1 MTTIAINPMVVS
13 VSPTNATPIHSI
25 QPTEHGGGAK
35 KLVAVVAAV
44 AIPFAAPA
52 IASAIGLSG
61 AIAAAG
67 ASATVASVA
76 GSAIVGA
83 GLGAVSAKVTG
94 GNVKTGAIMGAIGG
108 GIGGYTYAQ
117 NPVNAAQIT
126 GQPTATPAQTSAT
139 LADGTGSLT
148 TGGADA
154 STTLSGGADTLA
166 LEPGAGGGSNLTNAA
181 YTPTQG
187 GDVAAQLSSTGTPQV
202 VNASLPGSSVANTGQ
217 VLAAGT
223 QTGQTV
229 GTYASQLPPDASFG
243 AKFVAGVKDS
253 GSVLASKLTSPD
265 AIANVTLQAG
275 GQLLG
280 MALAPDPEMPPEQKE
295 LLEVRKQE
303 LAQLKEK
310 DEAAFNAQMDAA
322 KQYLQQAQ
330 QYDPTYMAF
339 QAANKEAIEQQRKLR
354 EQYRRA
360 GLSRG
365 RNISEAE
372 KRRMSLDAARSV
384 SSEYDRGFQSG
395 LTSQQKVTQAGLSA
409 IPDSARFANYISGL
423 KTLEDDTSSAMAA
436 ARARSSGAA
445 KNISDL
451 FAGFNVNAG
460 NTAAAQNQMAGL
472 KKNAV
477 NGLPDGSD
485 KDEEKNISD
494 PYKPF
499 YQPDGY
505 YSA

>member
-83 GLGAVSAKVTG
+83 GLGAISAKVTG
-94 GNVKTGAIMGAIGG
+94 GDVKTSAIFGAIGG

-117 NPVNAAQIT
+117 NPVNAANIT
-126 GQPTATPAQTSAT
+126 GQTGATPTQTAT
-139 LADGTGSLT
+139 LADGTSSL
-148 TGGADA
+148 TGGADTGA
-154 STTLSGGADTLA
+154 TLSGSGGADTLA
-166 LEPGAGGGSNLTNAA
+166 LDPGSGGGSNLTNAA
-181 YTPTQG
+181 YTPQG
-187 GDVAAQLSSTGTPQV
+187 GDVAAQLSNTGNAQV
-202 VNASLPGSSVANTGQ
+202 VNASLPGSTVANTGQ
-217 VLAAGT
+217 QVLTSGA
-223 QTGQTV
+223 QTGTTTV

-253 GSVLASKLTSPD
+253 GSVLTSKLTSAD

-295 LLEVRKQE
+295 LLEMRKQE

-322 KQYLQQAQ
+322 KQYLQQAK

-339 QAANKEAIEQQRKLR
+339 QSANKEAIEQQRKLR

-365 RNISEAE
+365 RDISEAE

-384 SSEYDRGFQSG
+384 SSEYDRGFQVG
-395 LTSQQKVTQAGLSA
+395 LDAQNKTTQAGLSA
-409 IPDSARFANYISGL
+409 IPNSARFANYISGL
-423 KTLEDDTSSAMAA
+423 KSLEDDTSSAMAA
-436 ARARSSGAA
+436 AQRRSAGAA

-451 FAGFNVNAG
+451 FANFNVKAG
-460 NTAAAQNQMAGL
+460 NTAAAQAQMAGL
-472 KKNAV
+472 KKP
-477 NGLPDGSD
+477 LGSD
-485 KDEEKNISD
+485 EDEKKKDSAPSYD
-494 PYKPF
+494 SF
-499 YQPDGY
+499 YNPSGTY
-505 YSA
+505 AV

>member
-76 GSAIVGA
+76 GSALVGA
-83 GLGAVSAKVTG
+83 GLGAISAKVTG
-94 GNVKTGAIMGAIGG
+94 GDVKTSAIFGAIGG

-117 NPVNAAQIT
+117 NPANAAQIGGQT
-126 GQPTATPAQTSAT
+126 GSTPTQTAT
-139 LADGTGSLT
+139 LADGTSSL

-154 STTLSGGADTLA
+154 GTTLSGGADTLA

-187 GDVAAQLSSTGTPQV
+187 GDVAAQLSNTGAPQV
-202 VNASLPGSSVANTGQ
+202 VNASLPGSTVANAGQ
-217 VLAAGT
+217 QVVTSGT
-223 QTGQTV
+223 QTGATV

-295 LLEVRKQE
+295 LLEMRKQE

-322 KQYLQQAQ
+322 KQYLQQAK

-365 RNISEAE
+365 RDISEAE

-384 SSEYDRGFQSG
+384 SSEYDRGFQTG
-395 LTSQQKVTQAGLSA
+395 LTAQNKTTQAGLSA

-423 KTLEDDTSSAMAA
+423 KSLEDDTSSAMAA

-460 NTAAAQNQMAGL
+460 NTAAAQAQMAGL
-472 KKNAV
+472 KKP
-477 NGLPDGSD
+477 LGSD
-485 KDEEKNISD
+485 EDEKKKNSAPSYD
-494 PYKPF
+494 SF
-499 YQPDGY
+499 YNPSGTY
-505 YSA
+505 AV

>member
-1 MTTIAINPMVVS
+1 
-13 VSPTNATPIHSI
+13 
-25 QPTEHGGGAK
+25 
-35 KLVAVVAAV
+35 
-44 AIPFAAPA
+44 
-52 IASAIGLSG
+52 
-61 AIAAAG
+61 
-67 ASATVASVA
+67 
-76 GSAIVGA
+76 
-83 GLGAVSAKVTG
+83 
-94 GNVKTGAIMGAIGG
+94 
-108 GIGGYTYAQ
+108 
-117 NPVNAAQIT
+117 
-126 GQPTATPAQTSAT
+126 
-139 LADGTGSLT
+139 
-148 TGGADA
+148 
-154 STTLSGGADTLA
+154 
-166 LEPGAGGGSNLTNAA
+166 
-181 YTPTQG
+181 
-187 GDVAAQLSSTGTPQV
+187 
-202 VNASLPGSSVANTGQ
+202 
-217 VLAAGT
+217 
-223 QTGQTV
+223 
-229 GTYASQLPPDASFG
+229 
-243 AKFVAGVKDS
+243 
-253 GSVLASKLTSPD
+253 
-265 AIANVTLQAG
+265 
-275 GQLLG
+275 
-280 MALAPDPEMPPEQKE
+280 
-295 LLEVRKQE
+295 
-303 LAQLKEK
+303 
-310 DEAAFNAQMDAA
+310 MDAA

>member
-67 ASATVASVA
+67 VSATVASVA

-83 GLGAVSAKVTG
+83 GLGAISAKVTG
-94 GNVKTGAIMGAIGG
+94 GDVKRGAIFGAIGG

-117 NPVNAAQIT
+117 NPANAAQI
-126 GQPTATPAQTSAT
+126 GGQTSATPTQTASSQT

-148 TGGADA
+148 GGDA
-154 STTLSGGADTLA
+154 SSTLSGGTDTLA
-166 LEPGAGGGSNLTNAA
+166 LEPGAGGGSNLTNVA
-181 YTPTQG
+181 YTPGQG
-187 GDVAAQLSSTGTPQV
+187 TDVASQLSNTGQV
-202 VNASLPGSSVANTGQ
+202 VQTSLPGSSVATGGQ
-217 VLAAGT
+217 TLAQGANAGT
-223 QTGQTV
+223 QTV

-295 LLEVRKQE
+295 LLELRKQE

-322 KQYLQQAQ
+322 KQYLQQAK

-365 RNISEAE
+365 RDISEAE

-436 ARARSSGAA
+436 ARARSTGAA

-451 FAGFNVNAG
+451 FAGFNTSAG

-477 NGLPDGSD
+477 SGLPEGSD

-505 YSA
+505 YTA

>member
-202 VNASLPGSSVANTGQ
+202 VNASLPGSSVANAGQQ
-217 VLAAGT
+217 VLTSGT
-223 QTGQTV
+223 QTGATV

-295 LLEVRKQE
+295 LLELRKQE

-322 KQYLQQAQ
+322 KQYLQQAK

-460 NTAAAQNQMAGL
+460 NTAAAQAQMAGL
-472 KKNAV
+472 KKP
-477 NGLPDGSD
+477 LGSD
-485 KDEEKNISD
+485 EDEKKKNSAPSYD
-494 PYKPF
+494 SF
-499 YQPDGY
+499 YNPSGTY
-505 YSA
+505 AV

>member
-67 ASATVASVA
+67 ASATIASVA

-83 GLGAVSAKVTG
+83 GLGAISAKVTG
-94 GNVKTGAIMGAIGG
+94 GDVKTSAIFGAIGG

-117 NPVNAAQIT
+117 NPANAAQISGQT
-126 GQPTATPAQTSAT
+126 GSQTSAT
-139 LADGTGSLT
+139 LADGTSSL

-154 STTLSGGADTLA
+154 GTTLSGGTDQLA
-166 LEPGAGGGSNLTNAA
+166 LEPGAGGGSNLTNAS
-181 YTPTQG
+181 YTPAQS
-187 GDVAAQLSSTGTPQV
+187 GDVAAQLSNTGNAQV
-202 VNASLPGSSVANTGQ
+202 VNASLPGSTVAQGGQ
-217 VLAAGT
+217 TLVQSGAGAGT
-223 QTGQTV
+223 QV

-295 LLEVRKQE
+295 LLEMRKQE

-322 KQYLQQAQ
+322 KQYLQQAK

-384 SSEYDRGFQSG
+384 SSEYDRGFQTG
-395 LTSQQKVTQAGLSA
+395 LTAQNRTTQAGLSA
-409 IPDSARFANYISGL
+409 IPSSARFANYISGL
-423 KTLEDDTSSAMAA
+423 KSLEDDTSSAMAA

-451 FAGFNVNAG
+451 FAGFNVKAG

-472 KKNAV
+472 KKDAV
-477 NGLPDGSD
+477 SGLPDGSD
-485 KDEEKNISD
+485 KDEENNIPDSV
-494 PYKPF
+494 KPF
-499 YQPDGY
+499 YQPDGFY
-505 YSA
+505 QV